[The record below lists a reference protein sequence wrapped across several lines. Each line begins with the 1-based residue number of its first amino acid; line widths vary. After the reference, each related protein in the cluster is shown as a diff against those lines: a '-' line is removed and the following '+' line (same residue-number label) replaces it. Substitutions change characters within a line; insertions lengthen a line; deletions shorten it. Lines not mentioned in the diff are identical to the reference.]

1 MQNQSHYDPL
11 FCNPKFLRQGS
22 IPSGFRTC
30 ESLRLHGLGIQVLKF
45 PHPHGPMFELLTPPW
60 WEKMKLLGVAIELA
74 YWFQVEFRIS
84 IESTV
89 TVKNPKTL

>member
-1 MQNQSHYDPL
+1 
-11 FCNPKFLRQGS
+11 
-22 IPSGFRTC
+22 
-30 ESLRLHGLGIQVLKF
+30 
-45 PHPHGPMFELLTPPW
+45 MFELLTPPW